1 MRIIITNRKRFRLF
15 MTILGLSLYFILAAR
30 AWIGESP
37 ELDLDSVLFTA
48 STIIL
53 GSLAVT
59 SRSR

>member
-1 MRIIITNRKRFRLF
+1 MRLVITNRKRFRLF
-15 MTILGLSLYFILAAR
+15 MTILGLSLYLIMAGR
-30 AWIGESP
+30 AWVGESP

-48 STIIL
+48 SMIIL

>member
-1 MRIIITNRKRFRLF
+1 MRIVITNRKRFRLF
-15 MTILGLSLYFILAAR
+15 LTILGLSLYSLFAFR
-30 AWIGESP
+30 AWVGESP

-48 STIIL
+48 SMIIL